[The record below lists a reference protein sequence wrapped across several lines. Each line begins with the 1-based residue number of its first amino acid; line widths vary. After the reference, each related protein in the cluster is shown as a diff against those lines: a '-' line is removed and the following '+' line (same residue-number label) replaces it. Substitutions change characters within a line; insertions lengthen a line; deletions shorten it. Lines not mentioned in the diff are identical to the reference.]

1 MHKNQLSCR
10 RKLLLYVPVWTQTSI
25 FFLIQTQPAT
35 RRAARSTS
43 TVSRRRLWMRDRTM
57 LALTLATKLSA
68 RLSREDCCLAALT
81 FARGCAHM
89 PPLAMLRVVTASSLM
104 AAATMEMIMVEE
116 GHCRSTSTT
125 LRVQAQS
132 SSRGPT
138 ESTCN
143 AATTTS
149 AEAVRNINALFGAF
163 YAENHFHQGRLGT
176 NMGKVEKR
184 GVFRRGAF
192 KLRREMSA
200 RPPLPPCP
208 RAAPLAKHLKVVLA
222 GV

>member
-1 MHKNQLSCR
+1 
-10 RKLLLYVPVWTQTSI
+10 
-25 FFLIQTQPAT
+25 
-35 RRAARSTS
+35 
-43 TVSRRRLWMRDRTM
+43 M

-104 AAATMEMIMVEE
+104 AAAATMEMITVEE

-132 SSRGPT
+132 SSRGLT
-138 ESTCN
+138 ESTSN

-149 AEAVRNINALFGAF
+149 AEAVRKINALLGASL
-163 YAENHFHQGRLGT
+163 Y
-176 NMGKVEKR
+176 
-184 GVFRRGAF
+184 
-192 KLRREMSA
+192 
-200 RPPLPPCP
+200 
-208 RAAPLAKHLKVVLA
+208 
-222 GV
+222 

>member
-1 MHKNQLSCR
+1 
-10 RKLLLYVPVWTQTSI
+10 
-25 FFLIQTQPAT
+25 
-35 RRAARSTS
+35 
-43 TVSRRRLWMRDRTM
+43 
-57 LALTLATKLSA
+57 
-68 RLSREDCCLAALT
+68 
-81 FARGCAHM
+81 M
-89 PPLAMLRVVTASSLM
+89 PPLATPRVVTASSLM

-200 RPPLPPCP
+200 RPPFAYLPSCCS
-208 RAAPLAKHLKVVLA
+208 AGQAPEGRTGRSLT
-222 GV
+222 

>member
-1 MHKNQLSCR
+1 M
-10 RKLLLYVPVWTQTSI
+10 QTKALALRSSLDSDI
-25 FFLIQTQPAT
+25 HLFSDPNSTGA

-68 RLSREDCCLAALT
+68 RLSLEDCCLAALT
-81 FARGCAHM
+81 FARGCVHM
-89 PPLAMLRVVTASSLM
+89 PPLATPRVVTASSLM
-104 AAATMEMIMVEE
+104 AAAAAATMEMIMVEE

-200 RPPLPPCP
+200 RPPFAYLPSCCS
-208 RAAPLAKHLKVVLA
+208 AGQAPEGRTGRSLT
-222 GV
+222 